1 MAMRPLA
8 PGRLSTITVC
18 PSSERR
24 PSASTRATRS
34 SAPPAPNGTTM
45 VMGFAGKL
53 CAPARGVP
61 RHAMMAKSASATR
74 IRRCFIVSFPL
85 TERAIWH
92 DRVRDSTRISARRAT
107 RSTSPQMTKMHKIE
121 LSPDMV
127 ARVMKRRGG
136 KLHAF
141 DRLDPARTALIVIDM
156 QNAWVKPGMPAYT
169 PYCEA
174 IVPNINRLAGA
185 MRAAGG
191 SVWWVRAIYGDDAP
205 RTWSA
210 YMEFVSPEFSAAML
224 GALSEGAE
232 GAALWHALDV
242 RPGDRHVIKR
252 RFSALIQGSSDLDAR
267 RRAAGIDTLVI
278 TGTATN
284 ICCESTARDAFMLN
298 YRTIVVSDAN
308 ATVSDEAH
316 NASLNALFTRFA
328 DVFSTEEL
336 LGLLTPAR

>member
-1 MAMRPLA
+1 
-8 PGRLSTITVC
+8 
-18 PSSERR
+18 
-24 PSASTRATRS
+24 
-34 SAPPAPNGTTM
+34 
-45 VMGFAGKL
+45 
-53 CAPARGVP
+53 
-61 RHAMMAKSASATR
+61 
-74 IRRCFIVSFPL
+74 
-85 TERAIWH
+85 
-92 DRVRDSTRISARRAT
+92 
-107 RSTSPQMTKMHKIE
+107 MTKMHKVE
-121 LSPDMV
+121 LSPDAV

-141 DRLDPARTALIVIDM
+141 DRIDPARTALVVIDM
-156 QNAWVKPGMPAYT
+156 QNVWVKSGMPAYT

-174 IVPNINRLAGA
+174 IVPNINQLAAA

-205 RTWSA
+205 QTWSA
-210 YMEFVSPEFSAAML
+210 YMEFLSPEFLGDML
-224 GALSEGAE
+224 GALTEGAE
-232 GAALWHALDV
+232 GAALWHGLDV

-267 RRAAGIDTLVI
+267 LRAAGIDTMII

-328 DVFSTEEL
+328 DVFTTAEL
-336 LGLLTPAR
+336 LGLLVPARAEAVLQGG

>member
-1 MAMRPLA
+1 
-8 PGRLSTITVC
+8 
-18 PSSERR
+18 
-24 PSASTRATRS
+24 
-34 SAPPAPNGTTM
+34 
-45 VMGFAGKL
+45 
-53 CAPARGVP
+53 
-61 RHAMMAKSASATR
+61 
-74 IRRCFIVSFPL
+74 
-85 TERAIWH
+85 
-92 DRVRDSTRISARRAT
+92 
-107 RSTSPQMTKMHKIE
+107 MTKMHKVT
-121 LSPDMV
+121 LSPDTV

-141 DRLDPARTALIVIDM
+141 DRLDPAKTALLVIDM
-156 QNAWVKPGMPAYT
+156 QNTWVKPGMPAYS

-210 YMEFVSPEFSAAML
+210 YMEFVSPEFSADML
-224 GALSEGAE
+224 GALTEGAE

-252 RFSALIQGSSDLDAR
+252 RFSALIQGSSDLDGR
-267 RRAAGIDTLVI
+267 LRAAGTDTLVI

-316 NASLNALFTRFA
+316 NAALNALFTRFA

-336 LGLLTPAR
+336 LGLLMPARTEPALQSG

>member
-1 MAMRPLA
+1 
-8 PGRLSTITVC
+8 
-18 PSSERR
+18 
-24 PSASTRATRS
+24 
-34 SAPPAPNGTTM
+34 
-45 VMGFAGKL
+45 
-53 CAPARGVP
+53 
-61 RHAMMAKSASATR
+61 
-74 IRRCFIVSFPL
+74 
-85 TERAIWH
+85 
-92 DRVRDSTRISARRAT
+92 
-107 RSTSPQMTKMHKIE
+107 MHKVA

-141 DRLDPARTALIVIDM
+141 DRLDPAKTALLVIDM

-169 PYCEA
+169 PTCEG

-205 RTWSA
+205 RTWST
-210 YMEFVSPEFSAAML
+210 YMEFVSPEFSTAML

-242 RPGDRHVIKR
+242 QPGDRHVIKR

-267 RRAAGIDTLVI
+267 LRAAGVDTLII

-284 ICCESTARDAFMLN
+284 VCCESTARDAMMMN
-298 YRTIVVSDAN
+298 YKVIFVSDGTATYNDEEHN
-308 ATVSDEAH
+308 ATLGIMLAM
-316 NASLNALFTRFA
+316 FA
-328 DVFSTEEL
+328 DVMSTDEV
-336 LGLLTPAR
+336 TARLSGTMREAAE